1 MPQDQFN
8 NLMLIAI
15 YKVRF
20 GSFNLVTIA
29 NKLKDGSAERK
40 SVAVSF
46 KSPDQAMC
54 IYIRK

>member
-1 MPQDQFN
+1 MPQDWFN
-8 NLMLIAI
+8 NLILIAI

-46 KSPDQAMC
+46 KSPD
-54 IYIRK
+54 